1 MSPFAGYCIIK
12 SYYTKTPRVGLEPT
26 TTRLTAECSTIELW
40 RNILFQKLPE
50 PAARKLLL
58 SSSSECQPTSILQ
71 TPFLLTGAFRNL
83 RSCLRQSSRLLLP
96 LSFPLAS
103 ALSVISGISVLE
115 KRRFLQHNGIRRRP
129 TLPGRFQPSTISVW
143 RLNFCVRYGNR
154 WIPPAI
160 VTGNRMHFSNRL
172 LSCSRPFAVC
182 FRIPLRAS

>member
-1 MSPFAGYCIIK
+1 MYQYLSLLLAP
-12 SYYTKTPRVGLEPT
+12 PVGLEPT

-58 SSSSECQPTSILQ
+58 SSSSECHPTSILQ
-71 TPFLLTGAFRNL
+71 TPSLTLAHSETYAPAFGNL
-83 RSCLRQSSRLLLP
+83 HGHSCP
-96 LSFPLAS
+96 LSSPLAS
-103 ALSVISGISVLE
+103 ALSVSSGISVLE

-172 LSCSRPFAVC
+172 LSCSRPFAAC